1 MSRADDLELLEGYRD
16 DGDENVDLLD
26 PLLVW
31 RLASAYRT
39 SDLLAEKVTIESA
52 VRTVAEQEYLYDR
65 YRHHG
70 GNLAANPARVI
81 GTGSG
86 GTWNGSYHMAQASG
100 FGYAVDLT
108 HHGLGSW
115 PDITKVLKGWGLH
128 RTVDGEPWHYQ
139 AQTVDGPLAG
149 PFPEWW
155 KGEMPVEDDTVDWL
169 RTVEAILHAGDQVAA
184 NPVRKGSRGDEV
196 AMIQAHLTLAGFPL
210 GAVDGVA
217 GKRTD
222 KAIEDYQALNALT
235 IDGIVGIN
243 TWNRL
248 WRTT

>member
-1 MSRADDLELLEGYRD
+1 
-16 DGDENVDLLD
+16 
-26 PLLVW
+26 
-31 RLASAYRT
+31 
-39 SDLLAEKVTIESA
+39 
-52 VRTVAEQEYLYDR
+52 
-65 YRHHG
+65 
-70 GNLAANPARVI
+70 
-81 GTGSG
+81 
-86 GTWNGSYHMAQASG
+86 
-100 FGYAVDLT
+100 
-108 HHGLGSW
+108 
-115 PDITKVLKGWGLH
+115 LH

-139 AQTVDGPLAG
+139 AQTVDGPLEG

-155 KGEMPVEDDTVDWL
+155 KGEQPVEDDTVDWL